1 MSFQPANFTDVR
13 RSGPP
18 TTANGSEWKIPI
30 STQPP
35 DEWLGFLRRES
46 DADSSVV
53 MNWIP
58 NVRVVQL
65 EFTCTADSVPS
76 HVETLDRWI
85 SRANDQYRSWLEEVH
100 RKGSERRRGAQT
112 EADRVRDLNERF
124 KNL

>member
-1 MSFQPANFTDVR
+1 MSFQPASFTNVR

-18 TTANGSEWKIPI
+18 TTADGSQWAIPI

-35 DEWLGFLRRES
+35 DEWLELLRRES
-46 DADSSVV
+46 EADSSVAMKWV
-53 MNWIP
+53 P

-65 EFTCTADSVPS
+65 EFTCTPDAVPR
-76 HVETLDRWI
+76 HVETIDRWI
-85 SRANDQYRSWLEEVH
+85 TRANDQYRIWLDEAH
-100 RKGSERRRGAQT
+100 RKSSVRRRDAQT